1 MNNEIAFAEF
11 MTKDKWFIFCSHEE
25 GSWPSWWW
33 GTMGQRPGVTR
44 CQWYIFVWISALRNP
59 NGGHTLGKCAQ
70 IVIQWYFEGCIRNNI
85 RPDPPNKQLC
95 SMLSTIQ
102 ILYTLTNHLW
112 SDGSQLSCIS
122 KSKKASVPRAPPPPP
137 QTDNY
142 PAPPSPGTKTNII
155 ASISGSHQCSLKWEW
170 ETFRGRARAK
180 ALP

>member
-59 NGGHTLGKCAQ
+59 NGGHTLGKCAP
-70 IVIQWYFEGCIRNNI
+70 IVIQWYFEGCIRNNM

-102 ILYTLTNHLW
+102 ILYTLTNDLTA
-112 SDGSQLSCIS
+112 L
-122 KSKKASVPRAPPPPP
+122 
-137 QTDNY
+137 NY
-142 PAPPSPGTKTNII
+142 PASVKVRRPQCPVLRPRPHRQTIILPRPPGTKTNII
-155 ASISGSHQCSLKWEW
+155 ASISSSSNVSVASNENEKH
-170 ETFRGRARAK
+170 
-180 ALP
+180 